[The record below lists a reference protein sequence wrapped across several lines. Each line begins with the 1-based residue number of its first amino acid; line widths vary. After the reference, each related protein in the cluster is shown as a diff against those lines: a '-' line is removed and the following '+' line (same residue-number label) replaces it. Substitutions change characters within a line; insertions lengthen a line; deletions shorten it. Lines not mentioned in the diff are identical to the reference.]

1 MNIIFIIILVYLV
14 QWATL
19 FAWFQESTRFSYVE
33 APTNYEV
40 LALLLIPGSIVYIL
54 MKNI

>member
-1 MNIIFIIILVYLV
+1 MIFIIILTYLV

-33 APTNYEV
+33 APTNHEV

-54 MKNI
+54 IKNI